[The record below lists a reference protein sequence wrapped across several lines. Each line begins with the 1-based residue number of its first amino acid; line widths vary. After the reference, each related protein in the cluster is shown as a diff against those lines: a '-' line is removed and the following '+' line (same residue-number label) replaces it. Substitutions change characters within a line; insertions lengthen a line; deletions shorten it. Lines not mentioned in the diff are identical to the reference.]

1 MGFIVKALLFF
12 FVIITIIRWL
22 LRPFLS
28 GLNHQPQDRGYQ
40 QQRRQDTQGTRSGH
54 VHVNQQPDPN
64 SRKNKTSDDYK
75 GGDYIDFEEVD

>member
-1 MGFIVKALLFF
+1 MLIKVFLFIV
-12 FVIITIIRWL
+12 VIITVIRWL

-28 GLNHQPQDRGYQ
+28 GLNHQTQQNYQ
-40 QQRRQDTQGTRSGH
+40 QQQRQSTYKARSGH
-54 VHVNQQPDPN
+54 IHVNQQPDPN